1 MARPR
6 RDNDDPR
13 THYTHQALYRT
24 TGGIAKEQGASGK
37 DTLLY
42 GTLRAAFQ
50 FEVTIENDT
59 PIIVGDMPMGV
70 WIDGVILHASP
81 GVGTYDLVLKGVG
94 GAADHDIVLAGD
106 LETVGEVETVSLVEF
121 FPIYQPTDFTRPLE
135 ITFTGAPAGEMIRM
149 SVLATSAESG
159 WK

>member
-6 RDNDDPR
+6 RDSEDPR
-13 THYTHQALYRT
+13 TLYTHQALYRT
-24 TGGIAKEQGASGK
+24 TGGIAKEQGVTGN

-42 GTLRAAFQ
+42 GTLRAAYQ
-50 FEVTIENDT
+50 FEVTIENGT

-81 GVGTYDLVLKGVG
+81 GTGTYDLVLKGVG
-94 GAADHDIVLAGD
+94 DAADHDLVLAGD
-106 LETVGEVETVSLVEF
+106 LETAGEVETVDLVEF
-121 FPIYQPTDFTRPLE
+121 DPLYQPTDFTRPLE
-135 ITFTGAPAGEMIRM
+135 ITFTDAPAGETIRM